1 MELKKQKGKARAE
14 VYALMCRGEQRC
26 LRQVRTFCFNTGLW
40 SPNMPLILV
49 LGPAL
54 DLLFIA
60 LLSRHRTFWL
70 ALAATVACGL
80 SLFGDLAGN
89 GVTNPAPLLGGSR

>member
-14 VYALMCRGEQRC
+14 VYAWMCRREQRC
-26 LRQVRTFCFNTGLW
+26 LRQVRTFCSNTRLW
-40 SPNMPLILV
+40 SPEMPLIV

-70 ALAATVACGL
+70 ALAVTVACGL

-89 GVTNPAPLLGGSR
+89 GVTTAAPLLGGSR

>member
-1 MELKKQKGKARAE
+1 
-14 VYALMCRGEQRC
+14 
-26 LRQVRTFCFNTGLW
+26 
-40 SPNMPLILV
+40 MPLILV

-70 ALAATVACGL
+70 ALAVTVACGL

-89 GVTNPAPLLGGSR
+89 VVITAAPLLGGSR

>member
-14 VYALMCRGEQRC
+14 VYARMCRGEQRC
-26 LRQVRTFCFNTGLW
+26 LRQVRTFCSNTRLW
-40 SPNMPLILV
+40 SPDMPLILV

-70 ALAATVACGL
+70 ALAVTVACGL

-89 GVTNPAPLLGGSR
+89 GVTTAAPLLGGSR